1 MRCANHV
8 LDNLKARQDDSASKT
23 WDIKIKFGKVIIND
37 KA

>member
-23 WDIKIKFGKVIIND
+23 WDIKDLGSYYKR
-37 KA
+37 